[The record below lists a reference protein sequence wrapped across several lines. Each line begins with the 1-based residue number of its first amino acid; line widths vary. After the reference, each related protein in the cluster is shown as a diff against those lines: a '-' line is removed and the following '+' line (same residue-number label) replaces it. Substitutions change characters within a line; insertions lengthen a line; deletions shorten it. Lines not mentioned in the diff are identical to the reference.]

1 MDSKTYHKLELD
13 KILAQ
18 VAAYADF
25 SASQAL
31 LRELGPTNDLEEAL
45 RRQQETT
52 EASRFLEGH
61 STVTIGGARDVR
73 PHAYDATVGVVLS
86 PEQLLDI
93 KATLLSAGT
102 LRKTLDKAAER
113 FPLLSQIAS
122 GMDEGKA
129 LVAAITRVIG
139 DQGEVL
145 DSASA
150 RLGQLRSD
158 LRVAHDRLRTKLQSL
173 ISSSHNT
180 PYLQEALITM
190 RGGRYVI
197 PIKTEHKGRI
207 KGIVHDQSA
216 SGATLFIEPLATVE
230 TNNQIREIELKET
243 EEVRRILAEVTEQV
257 ALQADRITWTVE
269 ALAALDAAF
278 ARAKYSAQIN
288 AVPPKLVDFD
298 ARRVPGSTIKL
309 YGARHPLI
317 DPQKVVPIDVSLD
330 EETYLLVIT
339 GPNTGGKTV
348 SLKTVG
354 LMVLMAQCGLHVPAT
369 DAILT
374 VFETIYA
381 DIGDEQSIEQSL
393 STFSAHLM
401 HIIDILEQA
410 DDRSLVL
417 LDELGS
423 GTDPAEG
430 SAIARAILNDLLQRG
445 VTTFVA
451 THYPELKTY
460 AHGTPGVRNASVEF
474 NIETLSPTYRLIV
487 GLPGKSNA
495 LAIAT
500 RLGLPYS
507 IIEAAKAYVGE
518 ADLKTDALLEEI
530 HRTREEIRQA
540 QARLTTAE
548 AESVELRA
556 QLQERLGRIEEERRE
571 IIEGARQ
578 EAHGELTAM
587 QNEIADLR
595 RRLRSLLPARGMA
608 PIPEIEE
615 VKEIEEEV
623 ELLEEILDVPVEQ
636 AAKPVPAPKSARP
649 AKRRELQ
656 IGDKVFV
663 QSLNAEG
670 EVAAFGSGKE
680 VEVQVGSMR
689 VRANRR
695 DLEWLAGK
703 ASQGADGDSDDL
715 GRRYQP
721 EAITLPAS
729 ESPGLELKL
738 IGYTVDEAS
747 DVLDQYLDRA
757 YRSGLPWVR
766 IVHGKGSG
774 ILRKS
779 IRDALHDHP
788 LVKSFQ
794 RAGDSEGG
802 DGATVVTLAT

>member
-1 MDSKTYHKLELD
+1 MNPKTYHTLELD

-18 VAAYADF
+18 VSTYADF

-31 LRELGPTNDLEEAL
+31 LQELAPTNDLDEAI

-52 EASRFLEGH
+52 EASRLLDER
-61 STVTIGGARDVR
+61 STVTIGGAHDVR

-102 LRKTLDKAAER
+102 LRKTLEKAADR
-113 FPLLSQIAS
+113 FPLLHQIAS

-129 LVAAITRVIG
+129 LIAAINRVISE
-139 DQGEVL
+139 QGEVL
-145 DSASA
+145 DSASPKLA
-150 RLGQLRSD
+150 QLRGD
-158 LRVAHDRLRTKLQSL
+158 LRVAHDRLRTKLQAL
-173 ISSSHNT
+173 ISSSHNA

-216 SGATLFIEPLATVE
+216 SGATLFVEPLSTVE
-230 TNNQIREIELKET
+230 TNNQIREIELKEA
-243 EEVRRILAEVTEQV
+243 EEVRRILAEITDQV
-257 ALQADRITWTVE
+257 ALEADRITWTVE

-278 ARAKYSAQIN
+278 AKAKYSAQIN
-288 AVPPKLVDFD
+288 AVAPKLVGFD
-298 ARRVPGSTIKL
+298 PKKVPGSTIKI

-317 DPQKVVPIDVSLD
+317 DPQRVVPIDVSLD

-354 LMVLMAQCGLHVPAT
+354 LMVLMAQCGLHVPAV

-393 STFSAHLM
+393 STFSAHLV
-401 HIIDILEQA
+401 HIIDILEHA

-460 AHGTPGVRNASVEF
+460 AHSTPGVRNASVEF

-548 AESVELRA
+548 SESVALRS
-556 QLQERLGRIEEERRE
+556 QLQARLSQIEEERRE
-571 IIEGARQ
+571 IIEQARQ
-578 EAHGELTAM
+578 EAHGELTTM

-608 PIPEIEE
+608 PVPEIEE
-615 VKEIEEEV
+615 VKGIEEEV
-623 ELLEEILDVPVEQ
+623 GLLEEILDVPIEQ
-636 AAKPVPAPKSARP
+636 AAAPVPTPKSARP
-649 AKRRELQ
+649 KTRHELKM
-656 IGDKVFV
+656 GDRVFV
-663 QSLNAEG
+663 QNLNAEG
-670 EVAAFGSGKE
+670 EVAALGSGKE
-680 VEVQVGSMR
+680 VEVQVGAMR
-689 VRANRR
+689 IRANRR
-695 DLEWLAGK
+695 DLEWLPGK
-703 ASQGADGDSDDL
+703 ESKEANGESDDL
-715 GRRYQP
+715 GRRYEP
-721 EAITLPAS
+721 EAISLPLA

-757 YRSGLPWVR
+757 YRAGLPWVR

-802 DGATVVTLAT
+802 DGVTVATLVT

>member
-1 MDSKTYHKLELD
+1 MTTKTYHTLELD

-18 VAAYADF
+18 LSRYADF
-25 SASQAL
+25 SASRAL
-31 LRELGPTNDLEEAL
+31 LEALAPTGDLDEAL

-52 EASRFLEGH
+52 EACLFLE
-61 STVTIGGARDVR
+61 SRNSATIGGARDVR
-73 PHAYDATVGVVLS
+73 PHVYDATVGVVLS

-102 LRKTLDKAAER
+102 LRRAIDKAADK
-113 FPLLSQIAS
+113 FPLLNEIAL
-122 GMDEGKA
+122 GIDEGKA
-129 LVAAITRVIG
+129 LVSAISRVIG
-139 DQGEVL
+139 EQGEVL
-145 DSASA
+145 DSASPKLA
-150 RLGQLRSD
+150 QLRSE
-158 LRVAHDRLRTKLQSL
+158 LRVAHDRLRARLQSL
-173 ISSSHNT
+173 ISSSNNAL
-180 PYLQEALITM
+180 YLQEALITM

-197 PIKTEHKGRI
+197 PIKAEHKGRI

-230 TNNQIREIELKET
+230 TNNQIREIELKEA
-243 EEVRRILAEVTEQV
+243 EEIRRILAEITDIVSQD
-257 ALQADRITWTVE
+257 ADRITWTVE

-278 ARAKYSAQIN
+278 AKAKYAAELRAN
-288 AVPPKLVDFD
+288 PPKLVSFD
-298 ARRVPGSTIKL
+298 PQCVPGSTIKI

-317 DPQKVVPIDVSLD
+317 DPRQVVPIDVDLD
-330 EETYLLVIT
+330 KDTYLLVIT

-374 VFETIYA
+374 VFDTIYA

-393 STFSAHLM
+393 STFSAHLVS
-401 HIIDILEQA
+401 IIDILEHA

-451 THYPELKTY
+451 THYPELKAY
-460 AHGTPGVRNASVEF
+460 AHSTPGVRNASVEF

-500 RLGLPYS
+500 RLGLPHS
-507 IIEAAKAYVGE
+507 IIEAARAYVGE

-540 QARLTTAE
+540 QARLTDAE
-548 AESVELRA
+548 TESVGLRA
-556 QLQERLGRIEEERRE
+556 QLQERLAGIEEERRE
-571 IIEGARQ
+571 IIEQARQ
-578 EAHGELTAM
+578 EAHDELVDM

-595 RRLRSLLPARGMA
+595 RRLRVMLPGRDAVGT
-608 PIPEIEE
+608 PIAGEI
-615 VKEIEEEV
+615 KAIEEELDIIE
-623 ELLEEILDVPVEQ
+623 ELLDVPVEQ
-636 AAKPVPAPKSARP
+636 AAAPVPVPKTIRQA
-649 AKRRELQ
+649 AKRELRV
-656 IGDKVFV
+656 GNRVFV
-663 QSLNAEG
+663 TSLNAKG
-670 EVAAFGSGKE
+670 EIVALGSSE
-680 VEVQVGSMR
+680 VEVQVGPMR
-689 VRANRR
+689 IRVNRR
-695 DLEWLAGK
+695 DLERME
-703 ASQGADGDSDDL
+703 QPVDEDDGDDD
-715 GRRYQP
+715 
-721 EAITLPAS
+721 AISKHYEQTAALPAA
-729 ESPGLELKL
+729 ESPGLELRL

-757 YRSGLPWVR
+757 YRTGLPWVR
-766 IVHGKGSG
+766 VVHGKGSG
-774 ILRKS
+774 ILRKA
-779 IRDALHDHP
+779 IRDTLSNHP
-788 LVKSFQ
+788 LVKGFQ
-794 RAGDSEGG
+794 RAAENEGG
-802 DGATVVTLAT
+802 DGATVVTLVN